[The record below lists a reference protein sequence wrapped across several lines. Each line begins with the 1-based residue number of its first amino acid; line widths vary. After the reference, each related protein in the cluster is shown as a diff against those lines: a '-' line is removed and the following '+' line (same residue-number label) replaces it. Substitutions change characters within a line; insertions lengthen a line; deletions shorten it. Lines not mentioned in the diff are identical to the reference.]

1 LLQIVQMSL
10 SYHRVMARTDLY
22 VKIELQL
29 ENENPERVAQE
40 IIRTIRK
47 IYGVRGAEV
56 SNMIEKD

>member
-1 LLQIVQMSL
+1 
-10 SYHRVMARTDLY
+10 MARTDLY